1 MNLQTGKQARRRQK
15 MNEIECEVQN
25 LFVVVIEINWVDV
38 CKDGVTQLVKNLRN
52 NIK

>member
-1 MNLQTGKQARRRQK
+1 

-38 CKDGVTQLVKNLRN
+38 YKDGVTQLVKNLRN

>member
-1 MNLQTGKQARRRQK
+1 

-25 LFVVVIEINWVDV
+25 VFVVVIEINWVDV